1 MCMNNHPVPVDTSK
15 KERLIAAT
23 VYFTLVTLY
32 CCFVFE
38 IADGPREVALDVS
51 VNI

>member
-1 MCMNNHPVPVDTSK
+1 MCMNNHPVSIDASK
-15 KERLIAAT
+15 QERLKAAT

-38 IADGPREVALDVS
+38 IGDGPREIALDVS
-51 VNI
+51 VDI